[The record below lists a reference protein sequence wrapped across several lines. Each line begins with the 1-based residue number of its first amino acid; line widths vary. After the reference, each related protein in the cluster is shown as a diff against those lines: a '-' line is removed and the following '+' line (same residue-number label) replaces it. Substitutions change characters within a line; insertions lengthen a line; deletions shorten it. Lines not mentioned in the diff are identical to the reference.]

1 MREIKFR
8 VWDKKNNKMLF
19 YDTDVVPNLT
29 LNGVLVRNLNGI
41 DDNVSADYE
50 LMQFTGLKDKNGKGI
65 YEGDIVHLEKREW
78 DEYWTVEYDESS
90 AKFVVYNQLNSTRE
104 FESEFGEVW
113 VEVTEDKRW
122 QPEVIGNIWEN
133 KSLLQGET
141 E

>member
-50 LMQFTGLKDKNGKGI
+50 LMQFTGLKDKNGKPI
-65 YEGDIVHLEKREW
+65 FEGDVVHLEKREW